1 MSPIKIGM
9 FGHMF
14 GVPSTKHGNWKST
27 KMELQFSTCQDR
39 IQDARISVIGGGF
52 ISSLWIASK
61 GSSSCFW
68 SVGGWLRTFKTAKK
82 NRCQRENH
90 HGKSRISVG
99 VFQAWSERVIWVC
112 SSPMPSWGF
121 DQPMINSHHLKISVL
136 PCLPHP
142 IYALNQHICILW
154 IEVFPASAKLTNNQW
169 MEQFFPSDTKAK
181 YDIIITSS
189 IISSNQASFSE
200 VS

>member
-1 MSPIKIGM
+1 
-9 FGHMF
+9 MF
-14 GVPSTKHGNWKST
+14 GVPSTKHGNWTST
-27 KMELQFSTCQDR
+27 KWRFIAGKIIELQFSTCQDR

-68 SVGGWLRTFKTAKK
+68 SAGGWLRILKSAKK

-121 DQPMINSHHLKISVL
+121 DQPMINSHHFQVPKPYEDFCFTMFTASDLCLKSTYL
-136 PCLPHP
+136 YP
-142 IYALNQHICILW
+142 
-154 IEVFPASAKLTNNQW
+154 
-169 MEQFFPSDTKAK
+169 MD
-181 YDIIITSS
+181 
-189 IISSNQASFSE
+189 
-200 VS
+200 